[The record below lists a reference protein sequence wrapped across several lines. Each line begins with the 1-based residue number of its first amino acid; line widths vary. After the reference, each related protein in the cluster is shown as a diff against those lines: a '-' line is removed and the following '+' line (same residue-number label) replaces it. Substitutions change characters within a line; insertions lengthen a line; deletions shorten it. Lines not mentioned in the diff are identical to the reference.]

1 MSAAAVTQLGYVG
14 FNVSDLAAWRRV
26 ATEIV
31 GFEVV
36 DGTPTYLRLD
46 DRAQRIALYPA
57 ERDGLAYAGWEAADA
72 KAYAALIAQVRA
84 AGTTVTDGS
93 AADCAERKVAALAKL
108 RDPNG
113 FAIELYHGP
122 QAAPRPFQPSRPIS
136 GFKTGAQGLGHIVL
150 RCADRDAGVKF
161 YTEALGLRL
170 TDTAELANSNM
181 KATFLHCNA
190 RHHSLALTTAA
201 AAAAGQVSHLMVEAK
216 AMEDVGRAYE
226 RCQASGVPIWLSLG
240 QHTNDRMLSFYMRSP
255 SGFGLELGYGGI
267 EVDDA
272 TWQVA
277 HWQTGSH
284 WGHKPNAAP

>member
-1 MSAAAVTQLGYVG
+1 MSAAVTQLGYVG
-14 FNVSDLAAWRRV
+14 FQVRDLAAWRSV
-26 ATEIV
+26 ATDIMGFEIV
-31 GFEVV
+31 
-36 DGTPTYLRLD
+36 DGEPTCLRLD
-46 DRAQRIALYPA
+46 QRHHRIALYPGTA
-57 ERDGLAYAGWEAADA
+57 DGLAYAGWEAANAADFDA
-72 KAYAALIAQVRA
+72 IARRIRA
-84 AGTTVTDGS
+84 AGIAVTHGS
-93 AADCAERKVAALAKL
+93 RDECEQRRVADLVKF

-113 FAIELYHGP
+113 FPIELYHGP
-122 QAAPRPFQPSRPIS
+122 NAAPWPFVPSRPIS
-136 GFKTGAQGLGHIVL
+136 GFKTGALGLGHIVL

-170 TDTAELANSNM
+170 TDTAELANSHM
-181 KATFLHCNA
+181 KATFLHCNP

-201 AAAAGQVSHLMVEAK
+201 PEAAGQVSHLMVEAN

-226 RCQASGVPIWLSLG
+226 RCQASGVQIWLSLG

-255 SGFGLELGYGGI
+255 SGFGLELGYGAI

-284 WGHKPNAAP
+284 WGHKPHAAS